1 MTTGPHNDSDDD
13 AGPDLDPVARAMADA
28 RRLRQAQEPSDA
40 PDIPVVPNLDPP
52 VVDAPSLDAAP
63 APADIPRVEPEIA
76 PPTPAMTA
84 GPREPEPRPDPDR
97 RQMAR
102 IRKTLGVGKKKRSLF
117 GRIVKWVIVI
127 ALIPF
132 VLSLIYIPSFVRP
145 VSTLMLMDLAT
156 LKGYDRRWVPLED
169 IAPVMQYS
177 VVMSEDGQFCR
188 HHGVDLGELRG
199 VVNDALDGGDV
210 RGASTIPMQT
220 VKNLFLFNIRSVVRK
235 AVELPIALFYDFVT
249 PKKRIMETYLN
260 IAEWGDGIYGVEA
273 AAQHYFGV
281 SAKNLTRRQA
291 ALLTVALPNPYVRN
305 PAKPGPGMQSLARR
319 IERMASQAGGHV
331 DCLR

>member
-1 MTTGPHNDSDDD
+1 MTTGPGNDEQGK
-13 AGPDLDPVARAMADA
+13 AEPALDPVRRAMEDA
-28 RRLRQAQEPSDA
+28 RRLSDKPLADSAQKGDQDTIPPVRPETAPSVELDAPPVAVSPAVQAEPSQ
-40 PDIPVVPNLDPP
+40 
-52 VVDAPSLDAAP
+52 
-63 APADIPRVEPEIA
+63 PAD
-76 PPTPAMTA
+76 
-84 GPREPEPRPDPDR
+84 PDK

-102 IRKTLGVGKKKRSLF
+102 IRKTLAVGKKRKPWLR
-117 GRIVKWVIVI
+117 RIVKWVFII

-132 VLSLIYIPSFVRP
+132 VLSLLYIPSFVRP
-145 VSTLMLMDLAT
+145 ISTLMVMDLV
-156 LKGYDRRWVPLED
+156 KFQGYDRQWVPLGD

-188 HHGVDLGELRG
+188 HHGVDLGELKG
-199 VVNDALDGGDV
+199 VVTDALDGGDV

-220 VKNLFLFNIRSVVRK
+220 VKNLYLFNIRSVLRK
-235 AVELPIALFYDFVT
+235 AVELPIAVFYDLVT

-260 IAEWGDGIYGVEA
+260 IAEWGPNIYGVEA

-291 ALLTVALPNPYVRN
+291 ALLTVALPNPYTRN

-319 IERMASQAGGHV
+319 IERMAAQAGSHV
-331 DCLR
+331 DCLN